1 MKVLHV
7 FKTYVPQTAGGI
19 EQVIYQLAEGCH
31 DHGIRSEVLFLSREG
46 AARDI
51 SLSKHRYH
59 QSKLDLYL
67 NSTGLSLGAFRDFRE
82 LSRGADLIHYHFP
95 WPFMD
100 VLHLTSATDKP
111 SLLTYHSDIIK
122 QKVLYRLY
130 RPLMKRF
137 LDSVDLIVASSPNY
151 LETSR
156 VLQDYAAKV
165 RVIPFGLD
173 QHSYPAPAP
182 ERLAYWR
189 ARAPARFF
197 LFIGALRYYKGL
209 EHLLR
214 AAQDCPAPILIAGC
228 GPMDAKLRAMAAKG
242 TLANVSFLG
251 AVSEAD
257 KIALLSLCKAVLLP
271 SHLRSEA
278 FGISLV
284 EGAMFGKPLLTC
296 EIGTGTSFVN
306 RADET
311 GLVVPPGDIA
321 ALTRALRILW
331 EQPAVAEAMGQKA
344 RLRYEQLFSHE
355 RMATAYAAAYQDVLL
370 DRS

>member
-46 AARDI
+46 AARNI
-51 SLSKHRYH
+51 ELSKHCYH

-67 NSTGLSLGAFRDFRE
+67 HSTGLSLGAFRDFRE
-82 LSRGADLIHYHFP
+82 LSENADLIHYHFP

-100 VLHLTSATDKP
+100 LLHLAYATGKP
-111 SLLTYHSDIIK
+111 SLVTYHSDIIK
-122 QKVLYRLY
+122 QKLLYRLY

-137 LDSVDLIVASSPNY
+137 LDRVDLIVASSPNY
-151 LETSR
+151 LQSSR
-156 VLQDYAAKV
+156 VLQHYASKV

-173 QHSYPAPAP
+173 QCSYPASSPQ
-182 ERLAYWR
+182 RLAYWR
-189 ARAPARFF
+189 ERTPARFF
-197 LFIGALRYYKGL
+197 LFVGALRYYKGL
-209 EHLLR
+209 ENLLH

-228 GPMDAKLRAMAAKG
+228 GPMEAKLRGIAAQRK
-242 TLANVSFLG
+242 LAHVSFLG
-251 AVSEAD
+251 AVSEVD
-257 KIALLSLCKAVLLP
+257 KVALLSLCDAVLLP

-278 FGISLV
+278 FGISLL

-311 GLVVPPGDIA
+311 GLVVPPGDIG
-321 ALTRALRILW
+321 ALTTALRTLW
-331 EQPAVAEAMGQKA
+331 EQRTLAKTMGQKA
-344 RLRYEQLFSHE
+344 RLRYEELFSHQ
-355 RMATAYAAAYQDVLL
+355 RMTAAYAAAYRGILR
-370 DRS
+370 DRT